1 MDMFED
7 EQQMSDDQIMQQL
20 MQERQMQMPQ
30 GHLDYQNNQSNQNA
44 HMSEVEQRLQR
55 AQYYRTVLSE
65 WLFTDDYSQSAQE
78 VMGEI
83 REFITQR
90 LNVLLGVTPEN
101 QALMFTEQEVMALKR
116 VAVTAL
122 QKFGNLVAA
131 PQHNQQAVQAPRQ
144 APKLKKIASPQ
155 SNMRQP
161 SRQGPPHNSQ
171 PMGQPPPKKELGA
184 PGSAR
189 QIKPAPP
196 SNRLPMPTGN
206 MLTETMMNL
215 AQKQLE
221 VANNTDDGMALNK
234 LGLK

>member
-7 EQQMSDDQIMQQL
+7 EHQMSDDQIMQQL
-20 MQERQMQMPQ
+20 MQERQAQMSQ
-30 GHLDYQNNQSNQNA
+30 GQPDYQQNQSNTNA
-44 HMSEVEQRLQR
+44 NMSEVEQRLRR
-55 AQYYRTVLSE
+55 AQYYNTVLGE
-65 WLFTDDYSQSAQE
+65 WLFTDDYTQPAQE

-116 VAVTAL
+116 VAATAL
-122 QKFGNLVAA
+122 QKFGNLVSS
-131 PQHNQQAVQAPRQ
+131 PQYNQATTQAPRQ

-155 SNMRQP
+155 LNQRQAP
-161 SRQGPPHNSQ
+161 RQGQQQNAQ
-171 PMGQPPPKKELGA
+171 PMGQPPTKKEVGA

-189 QIKPAPP
+189 QMKPAPP
-196 SNRLPMPTGN
+196 SNRLPMPTGD
-206 MLTETMMNL
+206 MLASTMMNL